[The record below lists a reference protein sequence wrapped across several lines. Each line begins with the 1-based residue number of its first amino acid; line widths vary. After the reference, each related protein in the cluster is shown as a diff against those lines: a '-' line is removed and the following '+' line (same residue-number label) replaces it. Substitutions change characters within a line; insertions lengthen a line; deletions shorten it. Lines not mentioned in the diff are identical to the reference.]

1 MDLVVKGLSVHGW
14 PSGHAKNSEDAIA
27 FAQKHGI
34 KCLVEKFPLAKGNEA
49 FDHMMNG
56 KVRFRAVLTI
66 ILNPLLE
73 HVGLPSRPNRMF
85 SAL

>member
-1 MDLVVKGLSVHGW
+1 MGEHRTDKAAACGDVKISTMDLVVKGLSVHGW

-56 KVRFRAVLTI
+56 KVRFRAVLT
-66 ILNPLLE
+66 
-73 HVGLPSRPNRMF
+73 M
-85 SAL
+85 